1 MASHINFSLLLL
13 AVLGISMTIMFS
25 IPVAK
30 ADLELKETK
39 ISVYFHDHFSNS
51 STPNATDVIVT
62 GFSGKT
68 WVYNQFGTVFV
79 MDDLVTEG
87 PEPTSPTVGRLQGT
101 YITTSLDGL
110 RIGTS
115 FSLVFTNKAYN
126 GSTIQIVGN
135 VNQLDPV
142 EEYGVASGTGK
153 FRYAKGYAIF
163 EIISFDPAT
172 VYTVL
177 RLNASILHY

>member
-1 MASHINFSLLLL
+1 MSI
-13 AVLGISMTIMFS
+13 VIFS
-25 IPVAK
+25 IPTAK
-30 ADLELKETK
+30 ADCELKETK
-39 ISVYFHDHFSNS
+39 ISVYFHDHFSGD
-51 STPNATDVIVT
+51 PNATDVPVV
-62 GFSGKT
+62 GLAGKS
-68 WVYNQFGTVFV
+68 WAWNQFGTVFV

-101 YITTSLDGL
+101 YITASLDGL
-110 RIGTS
+110 RVSTS
-115 FSLVFTNKAYN
+115 FSLVFTNEAYN

-135 VNQLDPV
+135 VNQLDIV

-163 EIISFDPAT
+163 EIISFRT
-172 VYTVL
+172 KVYTVL